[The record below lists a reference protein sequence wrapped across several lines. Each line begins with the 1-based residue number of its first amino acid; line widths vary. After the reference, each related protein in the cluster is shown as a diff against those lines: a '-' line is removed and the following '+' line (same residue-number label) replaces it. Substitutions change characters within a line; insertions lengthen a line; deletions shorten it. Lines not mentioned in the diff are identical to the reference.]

1 MTRKYPS
8 TGMCSIVLGEANAH
22 TTGCNQGYTFRV
34 KLLVAIAGPFLF
46 WGGRGTAGHGGLKK
60 GHLFELLNP

>member
-34 KLLVAIAGPFLF
+34 KLLVAIVGPFYFGEVAVLQGT
-46 WGGRGTAGHGGLKK
+46 GG
-60 GHLFELLNP
+60 